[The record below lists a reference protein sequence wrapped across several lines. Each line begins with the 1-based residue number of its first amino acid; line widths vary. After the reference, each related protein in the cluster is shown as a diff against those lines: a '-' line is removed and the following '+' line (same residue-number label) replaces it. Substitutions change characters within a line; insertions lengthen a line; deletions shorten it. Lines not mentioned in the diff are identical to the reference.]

1 MNRKPEFDRR
11 RILQFGAA
19 AGAVV
24 GTGAL
29 VSCGPA
35 ADATGSSA
43 RAASLLRIAAA
54 DATNSS
60 GLDPRTTSIGASLI
74 ALRHVY
80 DSLMVLKDGRYAYG
94 LAESAEPNRDATRWT
109 IRLRKNVTF
118 HDGRP
123 VRAADVAYSIKTLAT
138 PPSNRASVYADVDI
152 AAIKV
157 LGEHTVEIPLKRPR
171 GDFKESSLVV
181 FSVVFPD
188 GTKDFAKA
196 IGSGPYKLGTSDAR
210 TVRLV
215 ANKDYWG
222 TKPAVQTLEI
232 TRIADPTARLNAVK
246 SGQVDY
252 AVGIG
257 AASARAERANQALSI
272 VRSGVANA
280 NGLSFAMNQR
290 LAPFDDPQVRRAV
303 RLCVDREALVAKS
316 LLGLGTPADDVIGK
330 GLPGYAAGLAPRKR
344 DVAQA
349 RRLFKAAGVSE
360 LTLRTSEI
368 VPGMLSASR
377 LFAQQLAEAGVKL
390 TLDEVPADSYYADL
404 KSLAT
409 HPFQAFYYINRP
421 ASVHLATVTHQK
433 APFNVTGTGK
443 DWWRRLAIAQT
454 TIDDN
459 ARAKAF
465 AALQQEFY
473 DNGGDVLW
481 GFQEQPDAARKGI
494 EGVYVNQ
501 SATMFDRATSS

>member
-1 MNRKPEFDRR
+1 MTRNPEFNRR

-19 AGAVV
+19 VGAAV

-29 VSCGPA
+29 VSCGPS
-35 ADATGSSA
+35 DESTSSGKA
-43 RAASLLRIAAA
+43 KASLLRIAAA

-60 GLDPRTTSIGASLI
+60 GLDPRSSSIGASLI

-80 DSLMVLKDGRYAYG
+80 DSLMVLKEGGYAYS
-94 LAESAEPNRDATRWT
+94 LAESVEPNGDATRWT
-109 IRLRKNVTF
+109 IRVRKNVTF
-118 HDGRP
+118 HDGSP
-123 VRAADVAYSIKTLAT
+123 VRAADVAFSMKTVAT
-138 PPSNRASVYADVDI
+138 PPSNRASVYSDVDT

-157 LGEHTVEIPLKRPR
+157 VDEHTLEVPLKRPR
-171 GDFKESSLVV
+171 GDFKESVLVV

-188 GTKDFAKA
+188 GTKDFKKA
-196 IGSGPYKLGTSDAR
+196 VGSGPYRLDSSDER

-222 TKPAVQTLEI
+222 SKPTVQTLEI
-232 TRIADPTARLNAVK
+232 SRIADPTARLNALK
-246 SGQVDY
+246 SGQIDY

-257 AASARAERANQALSI
+257 AASARAERGNGSLRI
-272 VRSGVANA
+272 ERSGVANA

-290 LAPFDDPQVRRAV
+290 LKPFDDPKVRRAV
-303 RLCVDREALVAKS
+303 RLAADREALVAKS

-330 GLPGYAAGLAPRKR
+330 GLPGYAPGIAPRKR
-344 DVAQA
+344 DVAEA
-349 RRLFKAAGVSE
+349 RRLFKEAGVSK
-360 LTLRTSEI
+360 LTLRTSDI

-377 LFAQQLAEAGVKL
+377 LFAQQLAEAGVEL
-390 TLDEVPADSYYADL
+390 TLDEVPADAYYADL

-421 ASVHLATVTHQK
+421 AAVHLAAVTHEK

-454 TIDDN
+454 TTDDT
-459 ARAKAF
+459 AREKAF
-465 AALQQEFY
+465 EDLQQEFY
-473 DNGGDVLW
+473 DNGGDLLW

-501 SATMFDRATSS
+501 SAAMFDRATFS